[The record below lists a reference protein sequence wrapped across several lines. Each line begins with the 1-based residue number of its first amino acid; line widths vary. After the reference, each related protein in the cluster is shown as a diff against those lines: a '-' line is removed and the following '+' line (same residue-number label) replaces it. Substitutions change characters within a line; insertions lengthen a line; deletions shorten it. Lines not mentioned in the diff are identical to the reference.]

1 MDLTDVPF
9 NVPVVLWSF
18 FRQKTLQSPFGSK
31 KAHCLTDN
39 RDFYEQMI
47 LRRVRDDK
55 VAIQSVHNGR
65 FLQVRSSGEC
75 VFDPK
80 EPGEREL
87 FTMETNSSHFSCA
100 LYFVSCHTGLVL
112 QCDEKDIVKC
122 ANHYREVWEA
132 WRIVEPRTSSTTTQV
147 QRAADQRY
155 VLEGKDRQRLVVDL
169 AACGKTPKEIEQIVI
184 RIFDAPVATAL
195 ASPLVVPDQK
205 A

>member
-47 LRRVRDDK
+47 IRRVRDDK
-55 VAIQSVHNGR
+55 SPSNQ
-65 FLQVRSSGEC
+65 
-75 VFDPK
+75 
-80 EPGEREL
+80 
-87 FTMETNSSHFSCA
+87 FTTDASFNHFSCA

-169 AACGKTPKEIEQIVI
+169 AACGKTPEEIEQIVI